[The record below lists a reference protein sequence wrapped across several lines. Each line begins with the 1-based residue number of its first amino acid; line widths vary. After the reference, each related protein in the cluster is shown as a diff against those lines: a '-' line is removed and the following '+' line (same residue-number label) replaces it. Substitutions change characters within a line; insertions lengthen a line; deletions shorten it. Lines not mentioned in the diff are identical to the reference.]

1 MAQRKAAK
9 PVEKKPTE
17 IDGIPTAH
25 GLTIMG
31 RQYAQYDNRGFI
43 RITDEGHRLLGRE
56 LRAEGRESIEKG
68 TWHGITGKHPGPP
81 EQPGYRE
88 VKPFLGNQRGRPRS

>member
-1 MAQRKAAK
+1 MAKKTPEEK
-9 PVEKKPTE
+9 PRE

-31 RQYAQYDNRGFI
+31 RQYAEYTATGHI

-56 LRAEGRESIEKG
+56 LRDTAVEEQEAGI
-68 TWHGITGKHPGPP
+68 WHGVTGKHPGPP
-81 EQPGYRE
+81 AQPGYVAAERHT
-88 VKPFLGNQRGRPRS
+88 GGQRGRGKS